1 MTDIQ
6 IRRAE
11 KADIQSVNNALRQL
25 SNHMNDPHPIT
36 DQILSEA
43 VFGGHGA
50 AHILIA
56 EKEDRI
62 VGLTMFSPY
71 VSTTLGGVG
80 IYISDLWVDASMRGR
95 GLGPKLMYEATKQFS
110 VPVRRIKLDVYQDN
124 PNARKTYLRLGFKPG
139 ERAES
144 LSLAE
149 SDFDNIRGKS

>member
-11 KADIQSVNNALRQL
+11 KADIPSVNNALRQL
-25 SNHMNDPHPIT
+25 SEHMNDPHPIT
-36 DQILSEA
+36 DQTLSEA
-43 VFGGHGA
+43 VFDGHGA
-50 AHILIA
+50 AQILIA
-56 EKEDRI
+56 ETDGQL

-71 VSTTLGGVG
+71 VSTTLGGIG
-80 IYISDLWVDASMRGR
+80 IYISDLWVSPSMRGK
-95 GLGPKLMYEATKQFS
+95 GLGPKLMHEATKQFS
-110 VPVRRIKLDVYQDN
+110 VPVRRIKLEVYQDN
-124 PNARKTYLRLGFKPG
+124 PDARETYIRLGFKPG